1 MEKAKEI
8 LQKYWGFP
16 DFRPQQKNIVEHVI
30 GGNSALA
37 LLPTGGG
44 KSICFQVPALVQEG
58 ICIVISP
65 LLALMRDQ
73 VTQLKNKKIQAEYIH
88 SAMSGTQIDTVLD
101 NCVYGNIKFLYI
113 SPERLQGVLVA
124 ARLAKMKVNLI
135 AIDEAHCIS
144 QWGHDFRPAYQKIH
158 SLIQMHPQVPVIA
171 LTATATQKVVE
182 DILET
187 IGKGKM
193 KFFRSS
199 FARTNIEYAVY
210 KAEDK
215 LNALI
220 QLIKKNEGCGI
231 VYLRSR
237 KNVEKYSK
245 ELNKNGISADYYHA
259 GLINEDRKKVEKE
272 WMDNYTRVVVSTN
285 AFGMGI
291 DKPDVRW
298 VIHCDIPNNLEEY
311 YQESGRAGRDGLASK
326 AIVIYNQEDIEFQ
339 ELMLDYNFPTKKE
352 IEQVY
357 QSISNYYKVAVG
369 DNKGKGFPFDIYKFC
384 AKTKLEPRKVF
395 SAIKILEK
403 EGYFFLTDNEL
414 NSSKVKITC
423 NQFTLQN
430 EVQKSGLPP
439 KVLNFLLRSYT
450 GLFNDFIKIQESK
463 IASAL
468 NVSEQEVKNAIQK
481 LSFNHILQYYMQSF
495 LPVLIYT
502 TECLPV
508 SHLTISAK
516 NLSSRRA
523 VAQQQLRAMINFVS
537 EEEKCRTNI
546 ALFYFNELPE
556 KDCGHCDN
564 CLKNQKVKGL
574 KNIVLE
580 HLTQPKNLNDLIILL
595 PQHKSQIIQTLREL
609 LEDKKVKREG
619 EFYKIA

>member
-1 MEKAKEI
+1 MSKPIEI
-8 LQKYWGFP
+8 LKKYWNH
-16 DFRPQQKNIVEHVI
+16 DAFRTPQEAII
-30 GGNSALA
+30 NSVLEGKDTFG
-37 LLPTGGG
+37 LMPTGGG
-44 KSICFQVPALVQEG
+44 KSISFQVPAMLMEG
-58 ICIVISP
+58 ICLVISP
-65 LLALMRDQ
+65 LVALMKDQ
-73 VTQLKNKKIQAEYIH
+73 VENLQCKGIKAIALTGGIH
-88 SAMSGTQIDTVLD
+88 SEELIDLLD
-101 NCVYGNIKFLYI
+101 NCQYGNYKFLYL
-113 SPERLQGVLVA
+113 SPERLQSDWVLE
-124 ARLAKMKVNLI
+124 RIKNLPINLI
-135 AIDEAHCIS
+135 AIDEAHCVS

-414 NSSKVKITC
+414 NSSKIKITC

-463 IASAL
+463 IATAL
-468 NVSEQEVKNAIQK
+468 NVSELEVKNAIQK

>member
-298 VIHCDIPNNLEEY
+298 VIHCDIPNNLESITKRVE
-311 YQESGRAGRDGLASK
+311 GL
-326 AIVIYNQEDIEFQ
+326 
-339 ELMLDYNFPTKKE
+339 
-352 IEQVY
+352 
-357 QSISNYYKVAVG
+357 
-369 DNKGKGFPFDIYKFC
+369 
-384 AKTKLEPRKVF
+384 
-395 SAIKILEK
+395 
-403 EGYFFLTDNEL
+403 
-414 NSSKVKITC
+414 
-423 NQFTLQN
+423 
-430 EVQKSGLPP
+430 
-439 KVLNFLLRSYT
+439 
-450 GLFNDFIKIQESK
+450 
-463 IASAL
+463 
-468 NVSEQEVKNAIQK
+468 
-481 LSFNHILQYYMQSF
+481 
-495 LPVLIYT
+495 
-502 TECLPV
+502 
-508 SHLTISAK
+508 
-516 NLSSRRA
+516 
-523 VAQQQLRAMINFVS
+523 
-537 EEEKCRTNI
+537 EEM
-546 ALFYFNELPE
+546 
-556 KDCGHCDN
+556 
-564 CLKNQKVKGL
+564 V
-574 KNIVLE
+574 
-580 HLTQPKNLNDLIILL
+580 
-595 PQHKSQIIQTLREL
+595 
-609 LEDKKVKREG
+609 
-619 EFYKIA
+619 